1 MILYNHPQGSAEWLA
16 SRAGVATASMFS
28 TARKKVNGL
37 SAQQSSYVE
46 ALRRGMTE
54 AEAMLK
60 AGYKAKPKADVVDRA
75 LLGEAVGEFSNV
87 AKDYAFRLAVERI
100 SGTPLDEGFSTWAM
114 KRGQE
119 LEPAARA
126 EVEVSLNVFVDEA
139 GFVCTD
145 DLKFGAS
152 ADGFIEQDGG
162 LEIKCLVDPSR
173 IRDVIL
179 NQDISDFM
187 DQIQGG
193 MWITGRKWW
202 QFALYCPALE
212 KVGLHLWTK
221 RIDRD
226 DNYINAMELDLIEFE
241 RLVSEYEASLRN
253 YHGDN
258 IDPAEFA
265 PDWEREAA

>member
-1 MILYNHPQGSAEWLA
+1 MIIYDHPQSSAEWLA
-16 SRAGVATASMFS
+16 SRAGVITASMFAS
-28 TARKKVNGL
+28 ARKKVNGL
-37 SAQQSSYVE
+37 SGQQAAYVE
-46 ALRRGMTE
+46 AIRAGMTE

-60 AGYKAKPKADVVDRA
+60 AGYKAKPKSETVERA
-75 LLGEAVGEFSNV
+75 LRGESVGEFSD
-87 AKDYAFRLAVERI
+87 ATKDYAFRLAVERI

-119 LEPAARA
+119 LEPAGRA
-126 EVEVSLNVFVDEA
+126 EVEVKLGVFVDEA

-152 ADGFIEQDGG
+152 ADGFIDHDGG

-179 NQDISDFM
+179 KGDISEFM

-212 KVGLHLWTK
+212 KVGLQLWTK

-226 DNYINAMELDLIEFE
+226 DNYIDALEMDLIEFE
-241 RLVSEYEASLRN
+241 KLVTENETLLREYHDET
-253 YHGDN
+253 
-258 IDPAEFA
+258 DPAEFV

>member
-1 MILYNHPQGSAEWLA
+1 MIIYDHPQSSAEWLA
-16 SRAGVATASMFS
+16 SRAGVITASMFAS
-28 TARKKVNGL
+28 ARKKVNGL
-37 SAQQSSYVE
+37 SGQQAAYVE
-46 ALRRGMTE
+46 AIRAGMTE

-60 AGYKAKPKADVVDRA
+60 AGYKAKPKSETVERA
-75 LLGEAVGEFSNV
+75 LRGESVGEFSD
-87 AKDYAFRLAVERI
+87 ATKDYAFRLAVERI

-119 LEPAARA
+119 LEPAGRA
-126 EVEVSLNVFVDEA
+126 EVEVKLGVFVDEA

-152 ADGFIEQDGG
+152 ADGFIDHDGG

-179 NQDISDFM
+179 KGDISEFM

-212 KVGLHLWTK
+212 KVGLQLWTK

-226 DNYINAMELDLIEFE
+226 DNYIDALEMDLIEFE
-241 RLVSEYEASLRN
+241 KLVTENETLLREYHDET
-253 YHGDN
+253 
-258 IDPAEFA
+258 DPAEFV
-265 PDWEREAA
+265 PDWERDAA

>member
-1 MILYNHPQGSAEWLA
+1 MIIYDHPQGSAEWLA
-16 SRAGVATASMFS
+16 SRAGVITASMFAS
-28 TARKKVNGL
+28 ARKKVNGL
-37 SAQQSSYVE
+37 SGQQAAYVE
-46 ALRRGMTE
+46 AIRAGMTE

-60 AGYKAKPKADVVDRA
+60 AGYKAKPKSETVERA
-75 LLGEAVGEFSNV
+75 LRGESVGEFSD
-87 AKDYAFRLAVERI
+87 ATKDYAFRLAVERI

-119 LEPAARA
+119 LEPAGRA
-126 EVEVSLNVFVDEA
+126 EVEVKLGVFVDEA

-152 ADGFIEQDGG
+152 ADGFIDHDGG

-179 NQDISDFM
+179 KGDISEFM

-212 KVGLHLWTK
+212 KVGLQLWTK

-226 DNYINAMELDLIEFE
+226 DNYIDALEMDLIEFE
-241 RLVSEYEASLRN
+241 KLVTENETLLREYHDET
-253 YHGDN
+253 
-258 IDPAEFA
+258 DPAEFV
-265 PDWEREAA
+265 PDWERDAV

>member
-1 MILYNHPQGSAEWLA
+1 MIIYDHPQGSAEWLA
-16 SRAGVATASMFS
+16 SRAGVITASMFAS
-28 TARKKVNGL
+28 ARKKVNGL
-37 SAQQSSYVE
+37 SGQQAAYVE
-46 ALRRGMTE
+46 AIRAGMTE

-60 AGYKAKPKADVVDRA
+60 AGYKAKPKSETVERA
-75 LLGEAVGEFSNV
+75 LRGESVGEFSD
-87 AKDYAFRLAVERI
+87 ATKDYAFRLAVERI

-119 LEPAARA
+119 LEPAGRA
-126 EVEVSLNVFVDEA
+126 EVEVKLGVFVDEA

-152 ADGFIEQDGG
+152 ADGFIDHDGG

-179 NQDISDFM
+179 KGDISEFM

-212 KVGLHLWTK
+212 KVGLQLWTK

-226 DNYINAMELDLIEFE
+226 DNYIDALEMDLIEFE
-241 RLVSEYEASLRN
+241 KLVTENETLLREYHDET
-253 YHGDN
+253 
-258 IDPAEFA
+258 DPAEFV
-265 PDWEREAA
+265 PDWEREAV